1 MYMIKYDRL
10 QAILSLL
17 DEQGSVRV
25 SDLSSQFSVTEET
38 IRKDLDTLEEKK
50 LLKRVRGGA
59 FKPNNKDKEVPILLR
74 ETMYQKEKQIMAE
87 HCMSLI
93 EEGDS
98 IALDSSTTCLTI
110 ATFLAKTKLKLTI
123 ITNSLDIFNVLKGH
137 QTINLIGIGGNFRA
151 VSHSFVGANAQSDI
165 SRYLIDKSFISSS
178 GLSFGV
184 GPTDNSEVE
193 SMVRYQFMTQSNQTI
208 LVVDHT
214 KFDFRTVHIIS
225 DFSQINTVITDQKPL
240 NHEWISFFDR
250 ENIQLIY

>member
-1 MYMIKYDRL
+1 MIKYDRL

-25 SDLSSQFSVTEET
+25 GDLSNQFNVTEET
-38 IRKDLDTLEEKK
+38 IRKDLDTLEERKQ
-50 LLKRVRGGA
+50 LKRVRGGA
-59 FKPNNKDKEVPILLR
+59 FKPNMKDKEVPFLLR
-74 ETMYQKEKQIMAE
+74 ETMYQEEKKIMAE

-93 EEGDS
+93 EDGDS

-110 ATFLAKTKLKLTI
+110 ASFLSKTNLKLTV
-123 ITNSLDIFNVLKGH
+123 ITNSLDIFTVLKGH
-137 QTINLIGIGGNFRA
+137 QTINLIGIGGNFRS

-178 GLSFGV
+178 GLSFGI

-193 SMVRYQFMTQSNQTI
+193 SMVRYQFMNQSNETI

-225 DFSQINTVITDQKPL
+225 DFSQIDTVITDQRPL
-240 NHEWISFFDR
+240 NNKWITFFER